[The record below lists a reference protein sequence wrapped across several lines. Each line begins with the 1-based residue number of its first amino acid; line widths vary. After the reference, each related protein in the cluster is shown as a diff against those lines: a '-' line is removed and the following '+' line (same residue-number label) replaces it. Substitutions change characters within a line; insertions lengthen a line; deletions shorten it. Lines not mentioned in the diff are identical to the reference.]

1 MGTASMVLGII
12 ALVFGFIPVLN
23 IIGWI
28 LAVVGLILGI
38 IALVQKKPKALAGV
52 ICNGIALLLP
62 WLVMSVIFGA
72 ADAALF

>member
-12 ALVFGFIPVLN
+12 ALVFGFIPVIN

-28 LAVVGLILGI
+28 LAVVGVILGI

-62 WLVMSVIFGA
+62 WLVMSIIFGA